1 MYRLNRVKGRNGM
14 TSTEQ
19 KLPIGI
25 ENFEKLRKENFY
37 YIDKTGFIKELLLS
51 WGEVNLFVRPG
62 RFGKSLNM
70 SRNIFRLVIP
80 NLEIRNIF
88 TRQIMEFFRENVR
101 RDGASLNAF
110 NRGSGMGYSDILE

>member
-1 MYRLNRVKGRNGM
+1 M

-51 WGEVNLFVRPG
+51 WGEVNLFARPG

-110 NRGSGMGYSDILE
+110 NRESGMGYSDILE